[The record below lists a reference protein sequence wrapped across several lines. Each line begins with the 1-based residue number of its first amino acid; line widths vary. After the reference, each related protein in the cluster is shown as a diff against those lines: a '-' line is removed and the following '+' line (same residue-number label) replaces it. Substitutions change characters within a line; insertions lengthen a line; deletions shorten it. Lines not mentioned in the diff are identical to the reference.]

1 MTRAVAIGVVE
12 TIDRGVN
19 SARSTIGLKRTLRL
33 SFLQGLHI
41 QHKAVRIVPITH
53 KDVYATI
60 DCVSELIL

>member
-12 TIDRGVN
+12 TTDRGVN
-19 SARSTIGLKRTLRL
+19 SVRSTIGWKRTRRC

-41 QHKAVRIVPITH
+41 QHKAVSIDPITH
-53 KDVYATI
+53 RDVYATI